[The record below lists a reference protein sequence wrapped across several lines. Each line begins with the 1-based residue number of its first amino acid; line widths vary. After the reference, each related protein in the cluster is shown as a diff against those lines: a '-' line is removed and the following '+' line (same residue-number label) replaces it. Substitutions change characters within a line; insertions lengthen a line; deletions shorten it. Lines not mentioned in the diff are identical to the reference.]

1 MTNVEHMNI
10 INDFLKNPTIPEVK
24 EDIIISDSELAN
36 INDLFALNDVPVNYM
51 HLLPKIKENQ
61 IWTIK
66 RSYMDFEGIIQST
79 VAPIMV
85 LLVSQEEMIGE
96 DESFVRACPISPFV
110 EMASETD
117 QICEDDS
124 LVGFPFLVE
133 RWNEQPI
140 LTEILDK
147 YVGDYYLD
155 SASKDCKLTND
166 QEVFREIEIS
176 NARFL
181 NHSVSA
187 FMNNLERSENF
198 SFSVDVN
205 YEDYSKTKHMPQMN
219 VLKPRLIPLNGHEEY
234 AMAARTNNIVS
245 ENDCIEF
252 NDEHI
257 PFSIEVR
264 KKKAEFVLTIIPK
277 VEVVLR
283 NPENK
288 QIEGTSNSER
298 IVYGGLQ
305 KGLYQI
311 DSPLL
316 NKTITIRLK

>member
-1 MTNVEHMNI
+1 
-10 INDFLKNPTIPEVK
+10 
-24 EDIIISDSELAN
+24 
-36 INDLFALNDVPVNYM
+36 
-51 HLLPKIKENQ
+51 
-61 IWTIK
+61 
-66 RSYMDFEGIIQST
+66 MDYEGILQSAA
-79 VAPIMV
+79 APIMV

-96 DESFVRACPISPFV
+96 DGMFVRVCPISPFV
-110 EMASETD
+110 EMASEND
-117 QICEDDS
+117 QICEEES
-124 LVGFPFLVE
+124 ITGFPFFIE

-140 LTEILDK
+140 ITEILDK

-155 SASKDCKLTND
+155 SSSKDCKLTND
-166 QEVFREIEIS
+166 QEEFREIEIS

-181 NHSVSA
+181 NHS
-187 FMNNLERSENF
+187 MNNLERSENF

-234 AMAARTNNIVS
+234 AMAARTNNIIS

-252 NDEHI
+252 NYEHM

-264 KKKAEFVLTIIPK
+264 KKKAEFILTIIPK

-283 NPENK
+283 NLENK

-298 IVYGGLQ
+298 IVYGGLR

-311 DSPLL
+311 ESPLL

>member
-1 MTNVEHMNI
+1 MTNVEHMSI
-10 INDFLKNPTIPEVK
+10 INDFLKDPTILKVD
-24 EDIIISDSELAN
+24 EDIIVSDSELAS
-36 INDLFALNDVPVNYM
+36 INNLFALNDMPFNY
-51 HLLPKIKENQ
+51 LRLQPKIKENQ

-66 RSYMDFEGIIQST
+66 RSYMDYEGIVQSIA
-79 VAPIMV
+79 APIMV

-96 DESFVRACPISPFV
+96 DETFVRVCPISPFV
-110 EMASETD
+110 EMASEYD
-117 QICEDDS
+117 QICEDES
-124 LVGFPFLVE
+124 ITGFPFFIE

-155 SASKDCKLTND
+155 SSSKDCKLTND
-166 QEVFREIEIS
+166 QEEFREIEIS

-187 FMNNLERSENF
+187 FINNLERAENF

-205 YEDYSKTKHMPQMN
+205 YVDYSKTKHMPQMN
-219 VLKPRLIPLNGHEEY
+219 VFQPRLILLNAHEEY
-234 AMAARTNNIVS
+234 AMAAKTNNIIS

-252 NDEHI
+252 NDVHI

-264 KKKAEFVLTIIPK
+264 KKKAEFILTIIPK
-277 VEVVLR
+277 VEIVLR

-288 QIEGTSNSER
+288 RIEGTSNSER
-298 IVYGGLQ
+298 IVYGGLR

-311 DSPLL
+311 ESPLL
-316 NKTITIRLK
+316 SKTITIRLK

>member
-1 MTNVEHMNI
+1 MTNFENMNI
-10 INDFLKNPTIPEVK
+10 INDFLKNPIISEVK
-24 EDIIISDSELAN
+24 EDFIVSDSELVN
-36 INDLFALNDVPVNYM
+36 INDLFASNDVPANYM

-61 IWTIK
+61 IWSIK
-66 RSYMDFEGIIQST
+66 RNYMDYEGIIQSA
-79 VAPIMV
+79 VAPILV
-85 LLVSQEEMIGE
+85 LLVSQEVSIGE
-96 DESFVRACPISPFV
+96 DETFVRACPISPFV
-110 EMASETD
+110 EMSSEND
-117 QICEDDS
+117 QICEDES
-124 LVGFPFLVE
+124 IIGFPFLIE

-140 LTEILDK
+140 LTDILDV

-155 SASKDCKLTND
+155 SYSKNCKLTSD
-166 QEVFREIEIS
+166 QEEFREIEIS

-187 FMNNLERSENF
+187 FMNNHERSKYF

-205 YEDYSKTKHMPQMN
+205 YEDYTKTKHMPQMN

-234 AMAARTNNIVS
+234 AMAARTNNMVS

-252 NDEHI
+252 NDEYI

-264 KKKAEFVLTIIPK
+264 KKKSEFVLTIIPK
-277 VEVVLR
+277 VEIVLR

-288 QIEGTSNSER
+288 QIEGSSNNER

-311 DSPLL
+311 ESPLL

>member
-1 MTNVEHMNI
+1 MTNVEYMNI
-10 INDFLKNPTIPEVK
+10 INDFLKNPIIPEVK
-24 EDIIISDSELAN
+24 EDIIVSDKELAS
-36 INDLFALNDVPVNYM
+36 INDLFASNDVPVNYL
-51 HLLPKIKENQ
+51 HLRPKIKENQ

-66 RSYMDFEGIIQST
+66 RSYMDYEGILQSAA
-79 VAPIMV
+79 APIMV

-96 DESFVRACPISPFV
+96 DGMFVRVCPISPFV
-110 EMASETD
+110 EMAYEND
-117 QICEDDS
+117 QICEEES
-124 LVGFPFLVE
+124 ITGFPFFIE

-147 YVGDYYLD
+147 YVGDYYWD
-155 SASKDCKLTND
+155 SSSKDCKLTND
-166 QEVFREIEIS
+166 QEEFREIEIS

-181 NHSVSA
+181 NHSVIA

-252 NDEHI
+252 NYEHM
-257 PFSIEVR
+257 PFFIEVR
-264 KKKAEFVLTIIPK
+264 KKKAEFILTIIPK

-283 NPENK
+283 NLENK

-298 IVYGGLQ
+298 IVYGGLR

-311 DSPLL
+311 ESPLL